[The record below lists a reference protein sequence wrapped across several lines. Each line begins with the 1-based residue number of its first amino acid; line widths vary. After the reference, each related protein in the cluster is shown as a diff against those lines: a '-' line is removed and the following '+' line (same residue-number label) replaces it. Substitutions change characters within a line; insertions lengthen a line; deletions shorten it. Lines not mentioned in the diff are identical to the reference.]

1 MLRIFALKRSVLS
14 TLVALAALFIAP
26 MSAHAEALLA
36 VEVDSGKVL
45 HAENATYPWYPASV
59 TKLMTT
65 YVTLK
70 AVRDRRITL
79 DSLFK
84 VSPTAAA
91 QVPAKMGFPA
101 GTEVTVDNA
110 LKMLMVKSANDIAV
124 VLAEGVSGSIENFAA
139 EMNSTAQRLGMTQ
152 TTYVNPNGLPAEG
165 QVTSARDLAILAR
178 ALLRDLPE
186 YEYYLH
192 IPGIKYGRRTVRNYN
207 TLIGRY
213 PGADGM
219 KTGFICASG
228 FNLVASATRNGKRII
243 AVVLGS
249 PSSSVRALKA
259 AQLMERGFSSGGLSW
274 LTPSLGLVDNLVP
287 INAEPPNLREEMC
300 GPKRK
305 RPAAD
310 SDDAEAEVTPGNGEG
325 GVSLYTGLRGPGTRW
340 SDLIGPAPG
349 VVDVAVVYTG
359 PKRTGPALAAVTT
372 DAPVK
377 PKPKAAPKA
386 QAKPKAT
393 AAVTPTAK
401 PEAKP
406 QAKPVAAPA
415 KPASAAK
422 PAVAAKPAAADKP
435 AVAAKPATAP
445 KPATAS
451 AAKPAPKPAVA
462 AAKPKPESKSDS
474 TPKPN

>member
-1 MLRIFALKRSVLS
+1 
-14 TLVALAALFIAP
+14 
-26 MSAHAEALLA
+26 
-36 VEVDSGKVL
+36 
-45 HAENATYPWYPASV
+45 
-59 TKLMTT
+59 
-65 YVTLK
+65 
-70 AVRDRRITL
+70 
-79 DSLFK
+79 
-84 VSPTAAA
+84 
-91 QVPAKMGFPA
+91 
-101 GTEVTVDNA
+101 
-110 LKMLMVKSANDIAV
+110 
-124 VLAEGVSGSIENFAA
+124 
-139 EMNSTAQRLGMTQ
+139 
-152 TTYVNPNGLPAEG
+152 
-165 QVTSARDLAILAR
+165 
-178 ALLRDLPE
+178 
-186 YEYYLH
+186 
-192 IPGIKYGRRTVRNYN
+192 VRNYN

-259 AQLMERGFSSGGLSW
+259 AQLMERGFSNGGLSW
-274 LTPSLGLVDNLVP
+274 LTPSLGVVDNLVP

-310 SDDAEAEVTPGNGEG
+310 SDDAEAEVTPNNGEGG
-325 GVSLYTGLRGPGTRW
+325 GVSLYAGLRGPGTRW

-372 DAPVK
+372 EAPAK
-377 PKPKAAPKA
+377 RKPKAAA

-406 QAKPVAAPA
+406 QAKPAATQAKPAAAA

-435 AVAAKPATAP
+435 AAAAKPATAP

-451 AAKPAPKPAVA
+451 VAKPAPKPAVA
-462 AAKPKPESKSDS
+462 AAKPRPESKTDS